1 MFLPRSVGNH
11 VHARLAERALPR
23 QRAPPSFFLGP
34 VAAAGSSR
42 SAALFPRG
50 RFFLS
55 TARPGQAAAAG
66 PLRPPRRIRRRPAR
80 LGGASRALDHTPAA
94 LISGTSLQPGLLV
107 CRESAP
113 HSIVLFCTCREL
125 KAGMLSLTCKAANL
139 GFRSHLVGDTL
150 PPSIFPGYTATS
162 L

>member
-1 MFLPRSVGNH
+1 MPALLQRMNRVSSPFGGQRRS
-11 VHARLAERALPR
+11 ARLAERALPR

-80 LGGASRALDHTPAA
+80 LGGASRAVDHTPAA
-94 LISGTSLQPGLLV
+94 LISGASLQPGLLV
-107 CRESAP
+107 CRES
-113 HSIVLFCTCREL
+113 VL
-125 KAGMLSLTCKAANL
+125 LTRSSCFAHVANL
-139 GFRSHLVGDTL
+139 E
-150 PPSIFPGYTATS
+150 PAC
-162 L
+162 